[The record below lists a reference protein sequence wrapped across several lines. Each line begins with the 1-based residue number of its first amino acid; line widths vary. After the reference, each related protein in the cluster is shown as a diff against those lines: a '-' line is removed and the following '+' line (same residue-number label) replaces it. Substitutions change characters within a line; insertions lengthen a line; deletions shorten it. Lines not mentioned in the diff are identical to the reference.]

1 MRTVLVVVAAV
12 LAAGRGAAALADGEI
27 VLPVFHISKSDS
39 RNEVHY
45 GGALR
50 PDCRF
55 AADPIRVAWRRRADP
70 AQPPRALSWLEDQ
83 LVYGVR
89 IAESSEA
96 RVTFT
101 VAADDTRPVTVEA
114 LRSAA
119 GCRVTAR
126 VRTLGEWAAPLHA
139 FVDITGTS
147 FIPEVSHVDLHARR
161 GDGAATCE
169 RIVALRAPGV
179 PCPPAR

>member
-1 MRTVLVVVAAV
+1 MQSV
-12 LAAGRGAAALADGEI
+12 LAAVATVLAAMYGAAARADGELL
-27 VLPVFHISKSDS
+27 LPVFHIAKSDS

-45 GGALR
+45 RGALG

-55 AADPIRVAWRRRADP
+55 AHDPIRVSWLDP
-70 AQPPRALSWLEDQ
+70 STPPRPLSWIEEQ

-89 IAESSEA
+89 VTEASAE

-114 LRSAA
+114 RRSKA
-119 GCRVTAR
+119 GCRLRAR
-126 VRTLGEWAAPLHA
+126 IRVLGEWAEPGYA
-139 FVDITGTS
+139 FVDIVGSS
-147 FIPEVSHVDLHARR
+147 FIPEVTYVDLHARR
-161 GDGAATCE
+161 DDGAAACE

-179 PCPPAR
+179 ACPRAP